1 MKQEN
6 KYYFKIKNF
15 LYFYFYFSKCISKI
29 QDKYLLSKFI
39 TDMNM
44 FNINMKD

>member
-15 LYFYFYFSKCISKI
+15 LYFYFSKCISKI
-29 QDKYLLSKFI
+29 PDKYLLSKFI

-44 FNINMKD
+44 YNINMKD